1 LSSRR
6 SQSRWF
12 ADLANRWQR
21 SKSFPVFF
29 KPGWVLLGLVAGIL
43 VWAVASWIWAGVVVR
58 GQEREAIDK
67 ERAIASTNAATLMV
81 NFRLSLAHMRSI
93 PALLARDPDI
103 LTLLDR
109 FGPEAKPSPLPPEAN
124 RRMWMADP
132 QIAPLA
138 RRLEG
143 AVGDVGIN
151 QIWVMNAAGD
161 CLVSGGFPAEASAT
175 GVNYVDRDYFQA
187 ARQGAGGHQFAVG
200 RTTDVPGLYYSAP
213 VVLSG
218 RFVGAVVVKMELKT
232 LETLVTDPDSF
243 ATDDNGVVILAGDR
257 GLLMRSLPSAQVGKT
272 VPADLVVRYKRSRF
286 EALDLVPTRL
296 VGESGLVFWRGGA
309 TPFVMASRGPVD
321 DIVTVHVLRGLW
333 AIADIERERH
343 WLFLSLAVS
352 GASLMIV
359 AAGVMVYLRG
369 QARHGRAMSQAN
381 AELAALN
388 VKLSRQ
394 ANEDPLTG
402 CANRRQIMAV
412 LAAERRRAER
422 YANVFSVVLLD
433 LDHFKEINDRHG
445 HPAGDA
451 ALRHFVQV
459 AGGRLRGTDTLGRL
473 GGDEFV
479 VLMPETDVLAAE
491 FLVGRIVEALAA
503 CPMRHAG
510 QDISLRVSAGIAQ
523 WRGDLEESG
532 DDLLTRADTC
542 LYAAKA
548 RRAKPDDGGTS

>member
-1 LSSRR
+1 M
-6 SQSRWF
+6 
-12 ADLANRWQR
+12 
-21 SKSFPVFF
+21 
-29 KPGWVLLGLVAGIL
+29 
-43 VWAVASWIWAGVVVR
+43 ASWIWAGAVVR
-58 GQEREAIDK
+58 SLEREAIDK

-93 PALLARDPDI
+93 PTLLTRDPDVLTLLAR
-103 LTLLDR
+103 
-109 FGPEAKPSPLPPEAN
+109 FGPDAKPSSLSPEAN

-132 QIAPLA
+132 EIAALA

-161 CLVSGGFPAEASAT
+161 CLVSGGFPVDASAT

-187 ARQGAGGHQFAVG
+187 ARQGVGGHQFAVG

-232 LETLVTDPDSF
+232 LEALVTDPDSF

-257 GLLMRSLPSAQVGKT
+257 GLLMHSLPNALVGRT
-272 VPADLVVRYKRSRF
+272 VPADLSVRYKRSRF
-286 EALDLVPTRL
+286 DRLDLVPTSL
-296 VGESGLVFWRGGA
+296 IGESGLVLWQGRA

-333 AIADIERERH
+333 AIADIERERR

-352 GASLMIV
+352 GTSLMIV
-359 AAGVMVYLRG
+359 AAGVMVHLRG
-369 QARHGRAMSQAN
+369 QVRHGRAMAQAN

-422 YANVFSVVLLD
+422 YAGVFSVVILD
-433 LDHFKEINDRHG
+433 LDHFKDINDRHG

-451 ALRHFVQV
+451 ALRHFAQRV
-459 AGGRLRGTDTLGRL
+459 GGLLRATDTLGRL

-479 VLMPETDVLAAE
+479 VLMPETDVPAAE
-491 FLVGRIVEALAA
+491 VLVDRIVEALAA
-503 CPMRHAG
+503 SPLRYAG
-510 QDISLRVSAGIAQ
+510 QDIALQVSAGIAQ
-523 WRGDLEESG
+523 WRGDLEDSV
-532 DDLLTRADTC
+532 DDLLMRADTS

-548 RRAKPDDGGTS
+548 RRPKPGDGGNSASAS